1 MIWQT
6 AEVIQQTTNTITII
20 FDTQGEPF
28 SYKPGQFIQLTLT
41 INGTPVTRSYS
52 LSTVP
57 GGYPAITVKR
67 VPGGIMSNYI
77 LDHASQIRQ
86 WQVAGPHGSF
96 TPTTATYQ
104 ARHVVLLAGGS
115 GITPLY
121 TIACSLLAEA
131 PDTNITMIYASRSS
145 DEIIFSKELDAL
157 QAHYPERLYVFH
169 ALSAA
174 TGVNA
179 PGQLKGRLSKLVTRK
194 LIRQAVTT
202 PLDQAHYF
210 ICGPEGLMAMHQEM
224 LAALQVSPDNI
235 FMEWFAAGATSNDTV
250 LSGEPQ
256 EVLLHFFEQTNL
268 LDVDAGQTILQAAL
282 DDRIPLPYSCQG
294 GTCGIC
300 SAKLTSGKVTMRQNY
315 ALRPSD
321 VADGMILLCQS
332 YPLTADVTVV
342 VGE

>member
-6 AEVIQQTTNTITII
+6 AQVIRQTANTITII

-52 LSTVP
+52 LSAVP
-57 GGYPAITVKR
+57 GGHPAITVKR
-67 VPGGIMSNYI
+67 VPGGVMSNYI

-86 WQVAGPHGSF
+86 WQVVGPHGTF

-121 TIACSLLAEA
+121 TIACSLLTEA
-131 PDTNITMIYASRSS
+131 PDTRITIIYASRST

-157 QAHYPERLYVFH
+157 QASHLQRLHVFH

-174 TGVNA
+174 AEVNT
-179 PGQLKGRLSKLVTRK
+179 PGHLKGRLSKLVTRK
-194 LIRQAVTT
+194 LIQQAVAN
-202 PLDQAHYF
+202 PLDRVHYF
-210 ICGPEGLMAMHQEM
+210 ICGPEGLMTMHQEM
-224 LAALQVSPDNI
+224 LTALQVAPDNI
-235 FMEWFAAGATSNDTV
+235 FMEWFAAGITSNDIALANET
-250 LSGEPQ
+250 Q

-282 DDRIPLPYSCQG
+282 DDLIPLPYSCRG

-300 SAKLTSGKVTMRQNY
+300 SAKLTSGKVTMRQNF

-321 VADGMILLCQS
+321 IADGIILLCQS

>member
-6 AEVIQQTTNTITII
+6 AQVIQQTANTITII

-41 INGTPVTRSYS
+41 INGAPVTRSYS
-52 LSTVP
+52 LSVVP
-57 GGYPAITVKR
+57 GGHPAITVKR
-67 VPGGIMSNYI
+67 VPGGVMSNYI
-77 LDHASQIRQ
+77 LDHARQIRQ
-86 WQVAGPHGSF
+86 WQVAGPHGTF
-96 TPTTATYQ
+96 TPTAVTYQ

-131 PDTNITMIYASRSS
+131 PDTRITIIYASRST

-157 QAHYPERLYVFH
+157 QASYPQRLHVFH

-174 TGVNA
+174 TGVSA
-179 PGQLKGRLSKLVTRK
+179 PGHLKGRLSKLVTRK
-194 LIRQAVTT
+194 LIQQAVTN
-202 PLDQAHYF
+202 PLDQVHYF
-210 ICGPEGLMAMHQEM
+210 ICGPEGLMTMHQEM
-224 LAALQVSPDNI
+224 LTALQVAPDHI
-235 FMEWFAAGATSNDTV
+235 FMEWFTPGATSNDIV
-250 LSGEPQ
+250 LPHETQ

-282 DDRIPLPYSCQG
+282 DDRIPLPYSCRG

-300 SAKLTSGKVTMRQNY
+300 LAKLTSGQVTMRQNY

-321 VADGMILLCQS
+321 IADGMILLCQS